1 MRPTH
6 TAIMGMV
13 YVITYEDSVLN
24 RQTLGYIDL
33 WANHITIAAEA
44 CKVQK
49 KQTLLHEVLHALD
62 INMGLGNVVTEEQN
76 ATRSNLLFEWLR
88 NPDNRDAI
96 EWIIHDGPK
105 PKRSK
110 NANR

>member
-13 YVITYEDSVLN
+13 YSITYEDSVLN

-33 WANHITIAAEA
+33 WGNRITIAGEA

-49 KQTLLHEVLHALD
+49 KQTLLHEVLHAFD
-62 INMGLGNVVTEEQN
+62 MKMGLGDVVSEEQN
-76 ATRSNLLFEWLR
+76 ATRSNFLFEWLR

-96 EWIIHDGPK
+96 KWIMYDGPK
-105 PKRSK
+105 LKRSK
-110 NANR
+110 DANR